1 MWRSLAVYFWGSV
14 ASAPFDLSG
23 AVGPVGVPAGAPSPP
38 GGTQSSV
45 VLEPLLVDT
54 VTALAAIDPPLTVL
68 LSDAPQD
75 GDTGAAPGAPGRR
88 SNRHRPSSCLREN
101 GMELFAAFAG
111 LAPARGGQAVAL
123 AWKGLR
129 PDAGCSMRFR
139 ARRGGGLSA
148 AAAAVGTLSCCRP
161 VPASGCRYRAAAG
174 DVVSA
179 ACGRGSGRVDV
190 VV

>member
-1 MWRSLAVYFWGSV
+1 MRATRCLGSDRAKMNFGFRV
-14 ASAPFDLSG
+14 VPSRLDQH
-23 AVGPVGVPAGAPSPP
+23 VNGVFKKK
-38 GGTQSSV
+38 V
-45 VLEPLLVDT
+45 K
-54 VTALAAIDPPLTVL
+54 
-68 LSDAPQD
+68 
-75 GDTGAAPGAPGRR
+75 
-88 SNRHRPSSCLREN
+88 LREN

>member
-1 MWRSLAVYFWGSV
+1 M
-14 ASAPFDLSG
+14 
-23 AVGPVGVPAGAPSPP
+23 AG
-38 GGTQSSV
+38 
-45 VLEPLLVDT
+45 LPLLYSGYTFV
-54 VTALAAIDPPLTVL
+54 
-68 LSDAPQD
+68 
-75 GDTGAAPGAPGRR
+75 
-88 SNRHRPSSCLREN
+88 EN

-139 ARRGGGLSA
+139 ARRVGGLSA
-148 AAAAVGTLSCCRP
+148 AAAAV
-161 VPASGCRYRAAAG
+161 

-179 ACGRGSGRVDV
+179 ACGSGSGRVDV